1 MENNYDNLSEENF
14 LSGQDKKNP
23 FALPQGYFNSFS
35 ARMLN
40 KIEQQQELAEFK
52 TLCAIERQLKF
63 AVPKNYFSSLT
74 NILEY
79 KCELSVYSELNKV
92 ARPILKPLPSDYF
105 TALEKRIADRIELD
119 NELKE
124 FSVLSSINKKNNFK
138 LVPDYFEN
146 STDEVKEKIHA
157 ANRHIPRI
165 FEQLFAILFKPKMAF
180 AFSFILIIGF
190 TAVWY
195 YNRNDSTIQTGD
207 CKTLA
212 CLEKNEL
219 LNENNIR
226 DFDDDN
232 LYDMVDVEVLDK
244 NMSEKDASKDSLKTK
259 KNKK

>member
-1 MENNYDNLSEENF
+1 MENNYHNRSEENF
-14 LSGQDKKNP
+14 LSGQDKKNS

-35 ARMLN
+35 TRMLN
-40 KIEQQQELAEFK
+40 KIEHQQELAEFK
-52 TLCAIERQLKF
+52 TLAATERQLKF
-63 AVPKNYFSSLT
+63 AVPQNYFSSLA

-79 KCELSVYSELNKV
+79 KYELSAYSELNKV
-92 ARPILKPLPSDYF
+92 GKPVLKALPPDYF
-105 TALEKRIADRIELD
+105 TALEKKVVDRIELD
-119 NELKE
+119 DELKE
-124 FSVLSSINKKNNFK
+124 FSVLSAIDKKNNFK

-157 ANRHIPRI
+157 ANRHTPGI

-195 YNRNDSTIQTGD
+195 YNKNELTIATGD

-244 NMSEKDASKDSLKTK
+244 NMAEKDASKDSLKTK
-259 KNKK
+259 KKEK